1 VKVYL
6 FRWNP
11 KVKEKP
17 RYELYDIDI
26 ATLLGRKEA
35 TLLELL
41 GLIARYHDHSLA
53 FLRHSNCN
61 RGVCKRCMVRL
72 NGKVVLACNEVV
84 SEGME
89 VKVEPVNEKRVV
101 RDLVTEGL

>member
-11 KVKEKP
+11 RTEEKP
-17 RYELYDIDI
+17 RYDTYDMD
-26 ATLLGRKEA
+26 LNSYLGRREA

-41 GLIARYHDHSLA
+41 GLIARYYDHSLS
-53 FLRHSNCN
+53 FLNHSNCN

-89 VKVEPVNEKRVV
+89 IRVEPVNATRVV